1 MKPFTF
7 SLMLLLQRVDE
18 ALSLERQKSVRDPLV
33 VARLRRGRWLV
44 GKRLQRSLLNPAIAG
59 A

>member
-18 ALSLERQKSVRDPLV
+18 ALRLERQKPGNAPALDL
-33 VARLRRGRWLV
+33 LRRRRRRIAERL
-44 GKRLQRSLLNPAIAG
+44 KRPFHAIALSG
-59 A
+59 H